1 MGVAVGRVRS
11 KAGLRVQNFNKDT
24 ATLKHHSCV
33 YDFYNTMNVLNSLWM
48 TCLAAKLT
56 LQQQKVIFLYLQHQ
70 TWLMIY
76 PRRMKMT
83 STLKLICHSF
93 KIPMKC
99 KSSYWLMK
107 SSFLSCVP
115 VNCYMLTDT
124 G

>member
-1 MGVAVGRVRS
+1 MGVDVERVQS

-24 ATLKHHSCV
+24 ATLKQHSCV
-33 YDFYNTMNVLNSLWM
+33 YDFYNTMNVLNSPWM

-76 PRRMKMT
+76 LRRMKMT

-99 KSSYWLMK
+99 KSSYWLK
-107 SSFLSCVP
+107 KRSFLSCVP
-115 VNCYMLTDT
+115 VNCYMSPRF
-124 G
+124 